1 MDHEMIGRFV
11 KSIAVLLAGA
21 ALLPAYAAADYL
33 VFQKSAYE
41 DALDKI
47 NHIRGAETCQSIPAS
62 TYESFLIF
70 NPSNLQ
76 TYYFRSYCY
85 QRVAV
90 DTRDE
95 SLCDQVKERKA
106 LFLDGSGISPAA
118 CRKAVGEIRSKDF
131 AERVRP
137 ESVHKIQRVEI
148 TTAPSRDI
156 ELRVTPVGSLWGSY
170 RFSVTLLDGSG
181 RDVGVLSDIE
191 THLSDRNDVLFASL
205 QRRKIEALMGAQNG
219 CGKAASVRIGLTLL
233 RDDAG
238 QLKRSS
244 LSTQQI
250 ESTATEALPVKS
262 TQPADCR

>member
-1 MDHEMIGRFV
+1 MVGRFV
-11 KSIAVLLAGA
+11 KSIAVLLAVA

-47 NHIRGAETCQSIPAS
+47 NHIRGVETCQSIPAS

-70 NPSNLQ
+70 NPSNIQ

-95 SLCDQVKERKA
+95 SLCDQVRERKA
-106 LFLDGSGISPAA
+106 LFLDGSGVSPAA
-118 CRKAVGEIRSKDF
+118 CRKGLDEIRNKDF

-148 TTAPSRDI
+148 TTALSGDI
-156 ELRVTPVGSLWGSY
+156 ELRVTPMGSLWGTY
-170 RFSVTLLDGSG
+170 RFSVALLDSSG

-205 QRRKIEALMGAQNG
+205 QRRKIQAFTGAQNG
-219 CGKAASVRIGLTLL
+219 CGKDLSIRVGLKLL

-244 LSTQQI
+244 LSAQQF
-250 ESTATEALPVKS
+250 ESTVTQALPIKARAS
-262 TQPADCR
+262 DGCR